1 MRKKIELLAPA
12 GNMEALKA
20 AVAAGCDAVYLG
32 GTGFSARAFAGNFD
46 HEEMVQAITY
56 CHIHGV
62 KVYVTMN
69 TLLFEQELSAAQKEV
84 GFLYKHDVDALL
96 IQDLGLFH
104 WIREVYPD
112 LELHCSTQM
121 HIHNAAG
128 VRFMKE
134 QGAARAVI
142 ARETPLDVIRDCIAE
157 GIDIEVFAYGAICI
171 SYSGQCLM
179 SQAMKN
185 RSGNRGMCAQLCR
198 LRYQWSDGRN
208 AYRDEAGE
216 YLLSP
221 KDLNVLDRIPELIEA
236 GVSSLKIEGR
246 MKRPEYVWLVIRTF
260 REAIDAYYRGETY
273 HPTRQRLKDLM
284 LMFNRGFSHGHL
296 FNASTEERMSP
307 YRPNHMGITIGTVEQ
322 FRNGR
327 VLVRLT
333 DALYQHDGLRI
344 LNEPHDTG
352 LTAVRIEK
360 NGRLVSEAAA
370 GDLVWLDCRSKPY
383 PKKGQK
389 LQKTTDS
396 RLLERIQ
403 QEIQTGPERIPVTMK
418 YTLVPGQP
426 AVLTVQDQ
434 AGHIASSVSEE
445 IVQKAKK
452 APLDHQRLAAAF
464 SKTGDS
470 HYIVTA
476 ISGESRNAFLSV
488 SALNELRRQALDGLS
503 GLRSVTH
510 IRSGAKSYC
519 LSLKPVTLPADRM
532 LVMAERKG
540 GELPP
545 HCAWASPDG
554 NHPVM
559 PVIQEKQLPVPDHS
573 VLSQPGDLA
582 HAPDHFTAGMSFNCT
597 NSYAAA
603 FLFITGACSIILSSE
618 MQTGHIRATLQAFAE
633 RYGFIPP
640 FYRLVY
646 GRRTLMYIKNGIRT
660 KNSAKYLEDSHKKVY
675 PLRYRKNLL
684 EVLEPEPYRA
694 ENPVCMGSFIIFT
707 EETPAEQKEII
718 GEAYEELFERI

>member
-1 MRKKIELLAPA
+1 MQKKIELLAPA

-69 TLLFEQELSAAQKEV
+69 TLLFEQELAAAMKEV
-84 GFLYKHDVDALL
+84 AFLYEHDVDALL

-134 QGAARAVI
+134 MGAARAVI
-142 ARETPLDVIRDCIAE
+142 ARETPLEVIKDCIRE

-179 SQAMKN
+179 SQAVKN

-198 LRYQWSDGRN
+198 LRYQWSDGRQ
-208 AYRDEAGE
+208 ASRDEAGE

-221 KDLNVLDRIPELIEA
+221 KDLNVIDRVPELIEA

-246 MKRPEYVWLVIRTF
+246 MKRPEYVWLVVRTF

-273 HPTRQRLKDLM
+273 KPSRQRLKDLM
-284 LMFNRGFSHGHL
+284 LMFNRGFSQGHL
-296 FNASTEERMSP
+296 FHASTEERMSP

-322 FRNGR
+322 FRSGR
-327 VLVRLT
+327 VQVRLS

-360 NGRLVSEAAA
+360 NGKLVSEAAA

-403 QEIQTGPERIPVTMK
+403 QEIRKGPARIPVTMS
-418 YTLVPGQP
+418 YSLNPSES
-426 AVLTVQDQ
+426 AILTVQDE
-434 AGHIASSVSEE
+434 AGHTASAVSEE
-445 IVQKAKK
+445 IVQEAKK

-464 SKTGDS
+464 AKTGDS
-470 HYIVTA
+470 GYEVKK
-476 ISGESRNAFLSV
+476 ISGTSANAFISV

-503 GLRSVTH
+503 AMRSVTH
-510 IRSGAKSYC
+510 IRHGAKDYDIR
-519 LSLKPVTLPADRM
+519 LNPVTMPAERI
-532 LVMAERKG
+532 LVQAERKG
-540 GELPP
+540 EDLPAD
-545 HCAWASPDG
+545 CAWAASDSSW
-554 NHPVM
+554 PVM
-559 PVIQEKQLPVPDHS
+559 PVIQEKQLPVPEQS
-573 VLSQPGDLA
+573 IRSQIGDLS
-582 HAPDHFTAGMSFNCT
+582 APGAFIAGLSFNCT

-603 FLFITGACSIILSSE
+603 FLFKAGARSIILSSE
-618 MQTGHIRATLQAFAE
+618 MQDGHIRATMQAFAD
-633 RYGFIPP
+633 RYGFVPP

-646 GRRTLMYIKNGIRT
+646 GRRTLMYIKNGIST
-660 KNSAKYLEDSHKKVY
+660 KNRGKYLEDGLKKVY

-684 EVLEPEPYRA
+684 EILEPEPYRA
-694 ENPVCMGSFIIFT
+694 ENPDCMGSYIIFT

>member
-1 MRKKIELLAPA
+1 MQKKIELLAPA

-69 TLLFEQELSAAQKEV
+69 TLLFEQEFSAAQKEV
-84 GFLYKHDVDALL
+84 GFLYEHDVDALL

-208 AYRDEAGE
+208 SFRDEAGE

-221 KDLNVLDRIPELIEA
+221 KDLNVIDRIPELIEA

-260 REAIDAYYRGETY
+260 REAIDAYYRGESY
-273 HPTRQRLKDLM
+273 QPSRQRLKDLM

-296 FNASTEERMSP
+296 FNASAAERMSP
-307 YRPNHMGITIGTVEQ
+307 YRPNHMGVTIGTVEQ

-327 VLVRLT
+327 VLVRLS

-360 NGRLVSEAAA
+360 NGRLVNEAAA
-370 GDLVWLDCRSKPY
+370 GDLVWLDCRSKPF

-403 QEIQTGPERIPVTMK
+403 QEIQAGPARLPVKMT
-418 YTLVPGQP
+418 YSLIPGQP

-434 AGHIASSVSEE
+434 AGHTASSVSEE
-445 IVQKAKK
+445 IVQEARK

-470 HYIVTA
+470 YYEVTA
-476 ISGESRNAFLSV
+476 VSGECRNAFLSV

-503 GLRSVTH
+503 GLRSLTH
-510 IRSGAKSYC
+510 VRSGPKPYSLA
-519 LSLKPVTLPADRM
+519 LKPVALPEERM
-532 LVMAERKG
+532 LVMAEQE
-540 GELPP
+540 GEQLPP
-545 HCAWASPDG
+545 HCAWAVPDG
-554 NHPVM
+554 SHPVM

-573 VLSQPGDLA
+573 ILSQIGDLTL
-582 HAPDHFTAGMSFNCT
+582 APEHFTAGMTFNCT

-603 FLFITGACSIILSSE
+603 FLFRAGADSIILSSE
-618 MQTGHIRATLQAFAE
+618 MQDGHIRASLQAFAE
-633 RYGFIPP
+633 RYGFVPP

-646 GRRTLMYIKNGIRT
+646 GRRTLMYIKNGIRA

-675 PLRYRKNLL
+675 PLRYRKSLL
-684 EVLEPEPYRA
+684 EILEPEPFRA
-694 ENPVCMGSFIIFT
+694 ENPDCMGSFIIFT